1 MKRTEKVTFL
11 TTVELD
17 RTLRVIAASHG
28 KTVSKFIHDMLV
40 NNLQEEI
47 AFLARPDIKEL
58 LESITP
64 D

>member
-28 KTVSKFIHDMLV
+28 KTVSKFIHDMLLH
-40 NNLQEEI
+40 NLQEEI
-47 AFLARPDIKEL
+47 AFLARPDI
-58 LESITP
+58 
-64 D
+64 